1 MKFHMARS
9 CPFSVSLVYASKILS
24 KKIEIAMLTDNITD
38 NIAGIFDDDLQTSD
52 TETSIGVELCSF
64 EIQAH
69 DKEEKK

>member
-1 MKFHMARS
+1 MARS

-24 KKIEIAMLTDNITD
+24 KKIEIALLTD